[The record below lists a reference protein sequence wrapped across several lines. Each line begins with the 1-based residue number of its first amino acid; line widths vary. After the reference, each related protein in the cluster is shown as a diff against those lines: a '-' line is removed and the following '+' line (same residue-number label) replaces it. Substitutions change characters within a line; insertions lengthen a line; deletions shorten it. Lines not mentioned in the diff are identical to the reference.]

1 MKRSACWER
10 WHQLFDDFITVSLFL
25 ALCKTWP
32 SVSCFLSLSHAAMA
46 SMVKSVKERVA
57 GHQTTAA
64 TERASGFTTGRALAH
79 NCERRVC
86 SCEAFWKSCFQPV
99 RHVFEYNAH
108 SGIVNAHQ
116 LTRAFPTLF
125 CLGGFVN
132 ACTLDL
138 LYFVLAVLN
147 PWMAMY
153 GTRQPNSFL
162 RPCGELLRATLKPD
176 WWQCKGRSA
185 LK

>member
-1 MKRSACWER
+1 MKCSTCWER
-10 WHQLFDDFITVSLFL
+10 WQQLFDDFITVSLFL
-25 ALCKTWP
+25 ALCKTLP
-32 SVSCFLSLSHAAMA
+32 SVSCFLSSHAAMA
-46 SMVKSVKERVA
+46 SMVKSLQERVA
-57 GHQTTAA
+57 GHQTAAA
-64 TERASGFTTGRALAH
+64 TERASRLTTGRALAH

-86 SCEAFWKSCFQPV
+86 SCEAFWKSRLQPV
-99 RHVFEYNAH
+99 QHVFEYNAH
-108 SGIVNAHQ
+108 SGIVNAHEHHE
-116 LTRAFPTLF
+116 LTRAFPILL
-125 CLGGFVN
+125 CLGGFVD

-147 PWMAMY
+147 LWRRMDQTA
-153 GTRQPNSFL
+153 QQL